1 MLLNVEIQSVRAM
14 LRSISPV
21 KAKKLLDSC
30 ELPEDEFI
38 IILEHD
44 IRQKNL
50 QALADFLGMSY
61 PTAKRK
67 HKTALKKIYDT
78 IMNL

>member
-1 MLLNVEIQSVRAM
+1 MNVEIQSVRAM

-21 KAKKLLDSC
+21 KAKKLLDGC

-50 QALADFLGMSY
+50 QALADFLGMCLIRQ
-61 PTAKRK
+61 PNENTRQP
-67 HKTALKKIYDT
+67 
-78 IMNL
+78 